1 MAIVWRWR
9 SMAKSVTSLSALAGC
24 LFFAILKVAAAST
37 LLFNP
42 ASGSFANFN
51 PLPQGYGNRIAAADQ
66 DGFHYDLLGG
76 ATPNVVTR
84 FATGGMPGIIT
95 WDFQFGDLQN
105 VIYAVEPQV
114 FQFDLIA
121 DPGFAVT
128 LNSIDM
134 ASWPGVEYTINSV
147 TIEDGNGS
155 VLYSQGN
162 PVIHGANATHT
173 HFSFNGVTSS
183 TLQILFDATNLDS
196 DDVGIDNINFSQ
208 TSAPEL
214 STFTLIGIGLISLA
228 VARSARRT
236 FAS

>member
-1 MAIVWRWR
+1 MAILLRWR
-9 SMAKSVTSLSALAGC
+9 SMAKGGTPSPTLAAC
-24 LFFAILKVAAAST
+24 LFFAILRTASAST

-42 ASGSFANFN
+42 TTGSFANFG

-84 FATGGMPGIIT
+84 FATGGMPAIIT

-121 DPGFAVT
+121 DPGFVVT
-128 LNSIDM
+128 LNSFDM

-155 VLYSQGN
+155 VLYSQNN

-173 HFSFNGVTSS
+173 HFSFNGVSSS
-183 TLQILFDATNLDS
+183 TLQILFDATNVDS

-208 TSAPEL
+208 TTAPEP
-214 STFTLIGIGLISLA
+214 STAILIGVGLIGLL
-228 VARSARRT
+228 VARQRKT
-236 FAS
+236 TG